1 MGCAPTIG
9 CHDVG
14 PVRITVPLC
23 PSLMPPCESRI
34 TGLRALSGVANALD
48 TAQTV
53 ISKAA
58 VAMATMDRGERIED
72 MGGPDGLRMPDCAEK
87 RFTLPRCQPRG

>member
-1 MGCAPTIG
+1 MIGIDDSGGANSTGLAMGCASTIG

-23 PSLMPPCESRI
+23 PSLIPPCESRI

-48 TAQTV
+48 TVKTV
-53 ISKAA
+53 VSKAT
-58 VAMATMDRGERIED
+58 VTRGGID
-72 MGGPDGLRMPDCAEK
+72 
-87 RFTLPRCQPRG
+87 

>member
-23 PSLMPPCESRI
+23 PSLIPPCESRI

-48 TAQTV
+48 TAKIV
-53 ISKAA
+53 VSKVAA
-58 VAMATMDRGERIED
+58 ATDRMD
-72 MGGPDGLRMPDCAEK
+72 
-87 RFTLPRCQPRG
+87 

>member
-14 PVRITVPLC
+14 PVRMTVPLC

-34 TGLRALSGVANALD
+34 TGLRVLSGVANAFD
-48 TAQTV
+48 TAKTAV
-53 ISKAA
+53 SKPAA
-58 VAMATMDRGERIED
+58 ITARRDRGERIEG
-72 MGGPDGLRMPDCAEK
+72 MGGPVWFENAG
-87 RFTLPRCQPRG
+87 